1 MSLPCLCLYISSMAM
16 QSYIPNPCGTLS
28 VFFASSFQVVSRPS
42 DIISKRLIS
51 MWCQQGRQEHPPEV
65 YNDQKTTSA
74 TSVNVTWTHLSYLL
88 SFKLPPC
95 MICSKLS
102 CLTSICNCAL
112 YFSHYHIVHT
122 LRGELRLYHASFML
136 VIWGSCVVR
145 GLVDGR
151 FLLWWVIDNVA
162 WTNSWL
168 SIAGAGC
175 GLTRVG
181 AGDEQAWKVIAG
193 EASRCE
199 EDK

>member
-1 MSLPCLCLYISSMAM
+1 MSLPCLCLFISSMAM
-16 QSYIPNPCGTLS
+16 HSYIPNPCGTLS

-112 YFSHYHIVHT
+112 YFHTIILCTHLGGSLGCIMLVSCLWSEDHVWFEDWWMVASFCDEWLTT
-122 LRGELRLYHASFML
+122 LRGLIL
-136 VIWGSCVVR
+136 G
-145 GLVDGR
+145 
-151 FLLWWVIDNVA
+151 
-162 WTNSWL
+162 
-168 SIAGAGC
+168 
-175 GLTRVG
+175 
-181 AGDEQAWKVIAG
+181 
-193 EASRCE
+193 
-199 EDK
+199 